1 MINLL
6 ETYSSLL
13 WAGFCNTWL
22 VSLLALFFSTII
34 GSLIGMM
41 QTSTYLG
48 IRKIG
53 NIYVEFFRNIPL
65 LVICMFFYVVIPLY
79 FVKINGFTAGRL
91 GLTIYTS
98 AFIADIVKGG
108 IQSVPEGQKEVG
120 LSQGFTKR
128 QVMRYIIFPQAIRL
142 SLPPLGNQFI
152 NLVKNSSVLAMVA
165 GLDIMYY
172 GDVIASET
180 FATFESYILVG
191 MCYLVITVP
200 LTYLMKKLERHL
212 ALQ

>member
-53 NIYVEFFRNIPL
+53 NIYVEFFRNIPFSYLHVL
-65 LVICMFFYVVIPLY
+65 LCGNSP
-79 FVKINGFTAGRL
+79 
-91 GLTIYTS
+91 
-98 AFIADIVKGG
+98 FILLK
-108 IQSVPEGQKEVG
+108 
-120 LSQGFTKR
+120 
-128 QVMRYIIFPQAIRL
+128 
-142 SLPPLGNQFI
+142 
-152 NLVKNSSVLAMVA
+152 
-165 GLDIMYY
+165 
-172 GDVIASET
+172 
-180 FATFESYILVG
+180 
-191 MCYLVITVP
+191 
-200 LTYLMKKLERHL
+200 LM
-212 ALQ
+212 ALQLDFWG